1 MERFLKSRYR
11 IGDKISENYFCVSYK
26 GFFLGTDK
34 PLVIKIYK
42 RGTLN
47 SSLINVMK
55 RKVKEFSNVKH
66 HNIAQLIDGD
76 YGWQGFYYVR
86 EFIKGKSLKELLLE
100 HKDIGIDKAVTIAE
114 EVARAIEAVHARG
127 VIHGSLKPSNI
138 FIDLQGVVKITDFV
152 IDGEIKEAL
161 PQKALTFIEDGYY
174 TSPEELKGKTA
185 SASSDIYALG
195 MILGEMLLPEELRHA
210 KGLRGSLMKLRSAS
224 LITKDDMVDLP
235 RYLQD
240 ILLKALQVKPRLRFA
255 TMAEFRESLERKN
268 LIIKTPVNEE
278 YVTIF
283 DNTVNRF
290 GEDKGEG
297 KDENKDQDQG
307 KGKGGIK
314 KDVVRNVIIASILLL
329 SFISGLLYVF
339 LFGR

>member
-11 IGDKISENYFCVSYK
+11 IGDKISENPFCVSYK

-34 PLVIKIYK
+34 PLIIKIYK

-55 RKVKEFSNVKH
+55 RKVKEFSLIKH

-86 EFIKGKSLKELLLE
+86 EFVRGKSLRELLLE
-100 HKDIGIDKAVTIAE
+100 HKDIGADKAVAIAE
-114 EVARAIEAVHARG
+114 EVARAVEAVHARG
-127 VIHGSLKPSNI
+127 VIHGSLKPGNI
-138 FIDLQGVVKITDFV
+138 FIDLQGVVKVTDFV
-152 IDGEIKEAL
+152 VDGEIKEAL
-161 PQKALTFIEDGYY
+161 PQKALTLMEDGHY

-195 MILGEMLLPEELRHA
+195 MILGEMFLPEGLRRD
-210 KGLRGSLMKLRSAS
+210 KGLRGSLKKLRAS
-224 LITKDDMVDLP
+224 SLLTKDEVVDLP

-255 TMAEFRESLERKN
+255 TMAEFRESLEKKN
-268 LIIKTPVNEE
+268 LVIKTPVNEE

-283 DNTVNRF
+283 ENTVNRF
-290 GEDKGEG
+290 GEDKDQEKEKEEGKGNGEG
-297 KDENKDQDQG
+297 R
-307 KGKGGIK
+307 GGIK
-314 KDVVRNVIIASILLL
+314 KEVVRNIVIASILLL